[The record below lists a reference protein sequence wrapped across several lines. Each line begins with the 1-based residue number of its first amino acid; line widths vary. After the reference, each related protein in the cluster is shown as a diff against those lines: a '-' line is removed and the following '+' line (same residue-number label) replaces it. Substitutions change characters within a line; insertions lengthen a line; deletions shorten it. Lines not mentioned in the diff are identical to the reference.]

1 METTETQS
9 LTVESAADL
18 LVQPE
23 ESPEATEEVLE
34 AEEAQ
39 PEEDASEEV
48 EELEEEAEDDTE
60 ESVVDSDEDEEDE
73 YESEEDEPAEEEPQE
88 AVYTVKVDGE
98 EVEVT
103 LDQLKQGYSG
113 QKYVQKGMQQ
123 AAEARKQAEAVYEA
137 LTQER
142 QSLQQ
147 LVAGIQQG
155 GITPPVEPS
164 REMFTQD
171 PVGYMEAKMDYED
184 KLKQWNA
191 VQQQLNQQSQA
202 EAQARQEY
210 ARREA
215 EVLME
220 KIPELRDATKAAQ
233 FRNDIVHAA
242 TEYYGF
248 PEEVLGNITNH
259 NELLVLRDAMLY
271 RKMMANEAKVKTK
284 AKKARPVIK
293 PGTKKVTTNQ
303 DVVRK
308 QRTQLKKSGSVED
321 ALALMF
327 KS

>member
-9 LTVESAADL
+9 LTIESAADL

-23 ESPEATEEVLE
+23 EGSEVSEEALE
-34 AEEAQ
+34 AEDAQ
-39 PEEDASEEV
+39 PEEDASN
-48 EELEEEAEDDTE
+48 EAEYEDEDTEDDTE
-60 ESVVDSDEDEEDE
+60 ESVVDSDEEDE
-73 YESEEDEPAEEEPQE
+73 YESEENEPAEQDPQE

-103 LDQLKQGYSG
+103 LDQLRQGYSG

-123 AAEARKQAEAVYEA
+123 AAEARKQAEAVYTA
-137 LTQER
+137 LAQER
-142 QSLQQ
+142 QNLQM
-147 LVAGIQQG
+147 LVNGIQQG
-155 GITPPVEPS
+155 GLTPPVEPS
-164 REMFTQD
+164 RELFHDD
-171 PVGYMEAKMDYED
+171 PIGYMEAKLEYED
-184 KLKQWNA
+184 KAVQWNA
-191 VQQQLNQQSQA
+191 VQQQLNSQSQA
-202 EAQARQEY
+202 ESQARQEH

-215 EVLME
+215 QVLME
-220 KIPELRDATKAAQ
+220 KIPELRDAKSAAQ
-233 FRNDIVHAA
+233 FKNDIVHAA

-271 RKMMANEAKVKTK
+271 RKMMASEDTVKNK

-293 PGTKKVTTNQ
+293 PGAKRTTTNN

-308 QRTQLKKSGSVED
+308 QRTKLKKSGSVED

-327 KS
+327 K

>member
-23 ESPEATEEVLE
+23 EGSEVSEEALE
-34 AEEAQ
+34 AEDAQ
-39 PEEDASEEV
+39 PEEDASG
-48 EELEEEAEDDTE
+48 EAEGYDEDTEDDTE
-60 ESVVDSDEDEEDE
+60 ESVVDSDEEDE
-73 YESEEDEPAEEEPQE
+73 YESEENEPAEEDPQG
-88 AVYTVKVDGE
+88 AVFTVKVDGE

-123 AAEARKQAEAVYEA
+123 AAEARKQAEAVYTA
-137 LTQER
+137 LSQER
-142 QSLQQ
+142 QNLQQ
-147 LVAGIQQG
+147 LVVGIQQG

-164 REMFTQD
+164 RELFHDD
-171 PVGYMEAKMDYED
+171 PIGYMEAKLEYDD
-184 KLKQWNA
+184 KVTQWNA
-191 VQQQLNQQSQA
+191 VQQQLSSQSQA
-202 EAQARQEY
+202 EAQARQEH

-215 EVLME
+215 QVLME
-220 KIPELRDATKAAQ
+220 KIPELRDANKAAQ
-233 FRNDIVHAA
+233 FKSDIVHAA

-271 RKMMANEAKVKTK
+271 RKMMANGDTVKSK

-308 QRTQLKKSGSVED
+308 QRSQLKKSGSVED

-327 KS
+327 K

>member
-9 LTVESAADL
+9 LTIESAADL

-23 ESPEATEEVLE
+23 ESSEVSEEGLE
-34 AEEAQ
+34 AEGAQ
-39 PEEDASEEV
+39 PEEDASG
-48 EELEEEAEDDTE
+48 EAEDYDDDTEGDTE
-60 ESVVDSDEDEEDE
+60 ESVVDSDEEDE
-73 YESEEDEPAEEEPQE
+73 YESEENEPAEEDPQG
-88 AVYTVKVDGE
+88 AVFTVKVDGE

-123 AAEARKQAEAVYEA
+123 AAEARKQAEAVYAA

-164 REMFTQD
+164 RELFHDD
-171 PVGYMEAKMDYED
+171 PIGYMEAKMEYDD
-184 KLKQWNA
+184 RVVQWNA
-191 VQQQLNQQSQA
+191 VQRQLSSQSQA
-202 EAQARQEY
+202 EAQARQEH

-215 EVLME
+215 QVLME
-220 KIPELRDATKAAQ
+220 KIPELRDAKTAAQ
-233 FRNDIVHAA
+233 FKNDIVHAA

-248 PEEVLGNITNH
+248 PEQVLGNITNH

-271 RKMMANEAKVKTK
+271 RKMMANGDTVKDK

-303 DVVRK
+303 DVARK
-308 QRTQLKKSGSVED
+308 QRARLKQSGSVED

-327 KS
+327 K

>member
-23 ESPEATEEVLE
+23 ESSEVSEEALE
-34 AEEAQ
+34 AEDAQ
-39 PEEDASEEV
+39 PEEDASG
-48 EELEEEAEDDTE
+48 EAEGYDEDTEDDTE
-60 ESVVDSDEDEEDE
+60 ESVVDSDEEDE
-73 YESEEDEPAEEEPQE
+73 YESEENEPAEEDPQG
-88 AVYTVKVDGE
+88 AVFTVKVDGE

-123 AAEARKQAEAVYEA
+123 AAEARKQAEAVYTA
-137 LTQER
+137 LAQER

-164 REMFTQD
+164 RELFHDD
-171 PVGYMEAKMDYED
+171 PIGYMEAKLEYDD
-184 KLKQWNA
+184 KVTQWNA
-191 VQQQLNQQSQA
+191 VQQQLSSQSQA
-202 EAQARQEY
+202 ESQARQEH

-215 EVLME
+215 QVLME
-220 KIPELRDATKAAQ
+220 KIPELRDAKAAAQ
-233 FRNDIVHAA
+233 FKNDIVHAA

-248 PEEVLGNITNH
+248 PEQVLGNITNH

-271 RKMMANEAKVKTK
+271 RKMMANGDTVKSK

-308 QRTQLKKSGSVED
+308 QRSQLKKSGSVED

-327 KS
+327 K

>member
-1 METTETQS
+1 VETTETQS
-9 LTVESAADL
+9 LTIESAADL
-18 LVQPE
+18 LVRPE
-23 ESPEATEEVLE
+23 ESPEATEEVAE
-34 AEEAQ
+34 AEDAQ
-39 PEEDASEEV
+39 TFEDASEEV
-48 EELEEEAEDDTE
+48 EAADDDADGDTE
-60 ESVVDSDEDEEDE
+60 ESVVDSDEEDE

-88 AVYTVKVDGE
+88 TLYTVKVDGE

-103 LDQLKQGYSG
+103 LDQLRQGYSG
-113 QKYVQKGMQQ
+113 QQYVQKGMQQ

-142 QSLQQ
+142 QALQQ
-147 LVAGIQQG
+147 LVVGIQQG

-164 REMFTQD
+164 RELFHDD
-171 PVGYMEAKMDYED
+171 PIGYMEAKLEYDD
-184 KLKQWNA
+184 RVVQWNA

-215 EVLME
+215 QVLME
-220 KIPELRDATKAAQ
+220 KIPELRDAKAAAQ

-242 TEYYGF
+242 TEYYGL
-248 PEEVLGNITNH
+248 PEEVLGNITSH

-271 RKMMANEAKVKTK
+271 RKMMANEGTVKNK

-308 QRTQLKKSGSVED
+308 QRARLKQSGSVED
-321 ALALMF
+321 ALALIL
-327 KS
+327 K

>member
-23 ESPEATEEVLE
+23 ESSEVSEEALE
-34 AEEAQ
+34 AEDAQ
-39 PEEDASEEV
+39 PEEDASG
-48 EELEEEAEDDTE
+48 EAEGYDEDTEDDTE
-60 ESVVDSDEDEEDE
+60 ESVVDSDEEDE
-73 YESEEDEPAEEEPQE
+73 YESEENEPAEEDPQG
-88 AVYTVKVDGE
+88 AVFTVKVDGE

-123 AAEARKQAEAVYEA
+123 AAEARKQAEAVYTA
-137 LTQER
+137 LAQER
-142 QSLQQ
+142 QNLQQ

-164 REMFTQD
+164 RELFQND
-171 PVGYMEAKMDYED
+171 PIGYMEAKLEYDD
-184 KLKQWNA
+184 KVTQWNA
-191 VQQQLNQQSQA
+191 VQQQLNSQSQA
-202 EAQARQEY
+202 ESQARQEH

-215 EVLME
+215 QVLME
-220 KIPELRDATKAAQ
+220 KIPELRDAKTAAQ
-233 FRNDIVHAA
+233 FKNDIVHAA

-248 PEEVLGNITNH
+248 PEQVLGNITNH

-271 RKMMANEAKVKTK
+271 RKMMANGDTVKSK

-327 KS
+327 K

>member
-9 LTVESAADL
+9 LTIESAADL

-23 ESPEATEEVLE
+23 EGSEVSEEVLE
-34 AEEAQ
+34 AEDGQPVEDSSSEA
-39 PEEDASEEV
+39 EDYDED
-48 EELEEEAEDDTE
+48 AEDDTE
-60 ESVVDSDEDEEDE
+60 ESVVDSDDEDE
-73 YESEEDEPAEEEPQE
+73 YESEENEPAEEDPQS
-88 AVYTVKVDGE
+88 VFTVKVDGE

-123 AAEARKQAEAVYEA
+123 AAEARKQAEAVYQA
-137 LTQER
+137 LAQER
-142 QSLQQ
+142 QNLQQ
-147 LVAGIQQG
+147 LVVGIQQG
-155 GITPPVEPS
+155 GLTPPVEPS
-164 REMFTQD
+164 RELFHDD
-171 PVGYMEAKMDYED
+171 PIGYMEAKLEYED
-184 KLKQWNA
+184 KAAQWNA
-191 VQQQLNQQSQA
+191 VQQQLNSQSQA
-202 EAQARQEY
+202 EAQARQEH

-215 EVLME
+215 QVLMD
-220 KIPELRDATKAAQ
+220 KIPELRDAKTAAQ
-233 FRNDIVHAA
+233 FKNDIVHAA

-271 RKMMANEAKVKTK
+271 RKMMANEGTVKDK

-293 PGTKKVTTNQ
+293 PGARKVTTNN

-308 QRTQLKKSGSVED
+308 QRTKLKKTGSVED

-327 KS
+327 K

>member
-23 ESPEATEEVLE
+23 ESSEVSEEVLE
-34 AEEAQ
+34 AEDAQ
-39 PEEDASEEV
+39 PEEDASV
-48 EELEEEAEDDTE
+48 EAEDEYEDAEDDTE
-60 ESVVDSDEDEEDE
+60 ESVVDSDEEDE
-73 YESEEDEPAEEEPQE
+73 YESEENEPAEEGPQDT
-88 AVYTVKVDGE
+88 VFTVKVDGE

-123 AAEARKQAEAVYEA
+123 AAEARKQAEAVYTA
-137 LTQER
+137 LAQER

-164 REMFTQD
+164 REMFESD
-171 PVGYMEAKMDYED
+171 PIGYMEAKMEYDD
-184 KLKQWNA
+184 KAAQWNA
-191 VQQQLNQQSQA
+191 VQQQLNSQSQA
-202 EAQARQEY
+202 EAQAQQEH

-215 EVLME
+215 QVLME
-220 KIPELRDATKAAQ
+220 KIPELRDAKTAAQ
-233 FRNDIVHAA
+233 FKNDIVHAA

-248 PEEVLGNITNH
+248 PEQVLGNITNH

-271 RKMMANEAKVKTK
+271 RKMMANGDTVKNK

-303 DVVRK
+303 DVARK

-327 KS
+327 K

>member
-9 LTVESAADL
+9 LTIESAADL

-23 ESPEATEEVLE
+23 ESSEVSEEGLE
-34 AEEAQ
+34 AEGAQ
-39 PEEDASEEV
+39 PGQDAFD
-48 EELEEEAEDDTE
+48 EAEDYDDDTEGDTE
-60 ESVVDSDEDEEDE
+60 ESVVDSDEEDE
-73 YESEEDEPAEEEPQE
+73 YESEENEPAEEDPQG
-88 AVYTVKVDGE
+88 AVFTVKVDGE

-123 AAEARKQAEAVYEA
+123 AAEARKQAEAVYAA

-164 REMFTQD
+164 RELFHDD
-171 PVGYMEAKMDYED
+171 PIGYMEAKMEYDD
-184 KLKQWNA
+184 RVVQWNA
-191 VQQQLNQQSQA
+191 VQRQLSSQSQA
-202 EAQARQEY
+202 EAQARQEH

-215 EVLME
+215 QVLME
-220 KIPELRDATKAAQ
+220 KIPELRDAKTAAQ
-233 FRNDIVHAA
+233 FKNDIVHAA

-248 PEEVLGNITNH
+248 PEQVLGNITNH

-271 RKMMANEAKVKTK
+271 RKMMANGDTVKDK

-303 DVVRK
+303 DVARK
-308 QRTQLKKSGSVED
+308 QRARLKQSGSVED

-327 KS
+327 K

>member
-1 METTETQS
+1 VETTETQS

-23 ESPEATEEVLE
+23 ESSEVSEEALE
-34 AEEAQ
+34 AEDAQ
-39 PEEDASEEV
+39 PEEDASG
-48 EELEEEAEDDTE
+48 EAEGYDEDTEDDTE
-60 ESVVDSDEDEEDE
+60 ESVVDSDEEDE
-73 YESEEDEPAEEEPQE
+73 YESEENEPAEEDPQG
-88 AVYTVKVDGE
+88 AVFTVKVDGE

-123 AAEARKQAEAVYEA
+123 AAEARKQAEAVYTA
-137 LTQER
+137 LAQER
-142 QSLQQ
+142 QNLQQ

-164 REMFTQD
+164 RELFQND
-171 PVGYMEAKMDYED
+171 PIGYMEAKLEYDD
-184 KLKQWNA
+184 KVTQWNA
-191 VQQQLNQQSQA
+191 VQQQLNSQSQA
-202 EAQARQEY
+202 ESQARQEH

-215 EVLME
+215 QVLME
-220 KIPELRDATKAAQ
+220 KIPELRDAKTAAQ
-233 FRNDIVHAA
+233 FKNDIVHAA

-248 PEEVLGNITNH
+248 PEQVLGNITNH

-271 RKMMANEAKVKTK
+271 RKMMANGDTVKSK

-308 QRTQLKKSGSVED
+308 QRSQLKKSGSVED

-327 KS
+327 K

>member
-1 METTETQS
+1 MATTETQS
-9 LTVESAADL
+9 LTIESAADL

-23 ESPEATEEVLE
+23 EGSEVSEEVLE
-34 AEEAQ
+34 AEDAQ
-39 PEEDASEEV
+39 PEEDANSEAEDYD
-48 EELEEEAEDDTE
+48 EDAEDDTE
-60 ESVVDSDEDEEDE
+60 ESVVDSDDEDE
-73 YESEEDEPAEEEPQE
+73 YESEESEPAEEDPQS
-88 AVYTVKVDGE
+88 VFTVKVDGE

-123 AAEARKQAEAVYEA
+123 AAEARKQAEAVYQA
-137 LTQER
+137 LAQER
-142 QSLQQ
+142 QNLQQ

-155 GITPPVEPS
+155 GIAPPVEPS

-171 PVGYMEAKMDYED
+171 PVGYMEAKMEYED
-184 KLKQWNA
+184 RLNQWNA

-202 EAQARQEY
+202 ESQARQEH

-215 EVLME
+215 QVLME
-220 KIPELRDATKAAQ
+220 KIPELRDAKTAAQ
-233 FRNDIVHAA
+233 FKNDIVHAA

-271 RKMMANEAKVKTK
+271 RKMMANEGTVKNK

-293 PGTKKVTTNQ
+293 PGTKKVTTNN
-303 DVVRK
+303 DVARK
-308 QRTQLKKSGSVED
+308 QRAQLKKSGSVED

-327 KS
+327 K

>member
-1 METTETQS
+1 VETTETQS

-23 ESPEATEEVLE
+23 ESSEVSEEVLE
-34 AEEAQ
+34 AEDAQ
-39 PEEDASEEV
+39 PEEDAPV
-48 EELEEEAEDDTE
+48 EAEGDDEDTEDDTE
-60 ESVVDSDEDEEDE
+60 ESVVDSDEEDE
-73 YESEEDEPAEEEPQE
+73 YESEENEPAEEDPQG
-88 AVYTVKVDGE
+88 AVFTVKVDGE

-123 AAEARKQAEAVYEA
+123 AAEARKQAEAVYTA
-137 LTQER
+137 LAQER
-142 QSLQQ
+142 QNLQQ

-164 REMFTQD
+164 RELFHDD
-171 PVGYMEAKMDYED
+171 PIGYMEAKLEYDD
-184 KLKQWNA
+184 KVTQWNA
-191 VQQQLNQQSQA
+191 VQQQLSSQSQA
-202 EAQARQEY
+202 EAQARQEH

-215 EVLME
+215 QVLMD
-220 KIPELRDATKAAQ
+220 KIPELRDAKTAAQ
-233 FRNDIVHAA
+233 FKNDIVHAA

-271 RKMMANEAKVKTK
+271 RKMMANGDTVKSK

-327 KS
+327 K

>member
-23 ESPEATEEVLE
+23 ESPEATEEIAE
-34 AEEAQ
+34 AEDAQ

-48 EELEEEAEDDTE
+48 EADDDDADGDTE
-60 ESVVDSDEDEEDE
+60 ESVVDSDEEDE
-73 YESEEDEPAEEEPQE
+73 YESEEDESTDEDPQE
-88 AVYTVKVDGE
+88 TLYTVKVDGE

-103 LDQLKQGYSG
+103 LDQLRQGYSG

-123 AAEARKQAEAVYEA
+123 AAEARKQAEAVFEA

-164 REMFTQD
+164 RELFRDD
-171 PVGYMEAKMDYED
+171 PIGYMEAKMDYDD
-184 KLKQWNA
+184 KVVQWNA

-215 EVLME
+215 QVLME
-220 KIPELRDATKAAQ
+220 KIPELRDAKTAAQ
-233 FRNDIVHAA
+233 FKNDIVHAA

-271 RKMMANEAKVKTK
+271 RKMMANEGTVKTK

>member
-23 ESPEATEEVLE
+23 ESSEVSEEALE
-34 AEEAQ
+34 AEDAQ
-39 PEEDASEEV
+39 PEEDASG
-48 EELEEEAEDDTE
+48 EAEGYDEDTEDDTE
-60 ESVVDSDEDEEDE
+60 ESVVDSDEEDE
-73 YESEEDEPAEEEPQE
+73 YESEENEPAEEDPQG
-88 AVYTVKVDGE
+88 AVFTVKVDGE

-123 AAEARKQAEAVYEA
+123 AAEARKQAEAVYTA
-137 LTQER
+137 LAQER
-142 QSLQQ
+142 QNLQQ

-164 REMFTQD
+164 RELFQND
-171 PVGYMEAKMDYED
+171 PIGYMEAKLEYDD
-184 KLKQWNA
+184 KVTQWNA
-191 VQQQLNQQSQA
+191 VQQQLNSQSQA
-202 EAQARQEY
+202 ESQARQEH

-215 EVLME
+215 QVLME
-220 KIPELRDATKAAQ
+220 KIPELRDAKTAAQ
-233 FRNDIVHAA
+233 FKNDIVHAA

-248 PEEVLGNITNH
+248 PEQVLGNITNH

-271 RKMMANEAKVKTK
+271 RKMMANGDTVKSK

-308 QRTQLKKSGSVED
+308 QRSQLKKSGSVED

-327 KS
+327 K

>member
-9 LTVESAADL
+9 LTIESAADL

-23 ESPEATEEVLE
+23 EGSEVSEEVLE
-34 AEEAQ
+34 AEDAQ
-39 PEEDASEEV
+39 PEEDATS
-48 EELEEEAEDDTE
+48 EAEDYEEDAEDNTE
-60 ESVVDSDEDEEDE
+60 ESVVDSDDEDE
-73 YESEEDEPAEEEPQE
+73 YESEENEPAEEDPQS
-88 AVYTVKVDGE
+88 VFTVKVDGE

-123 AAEARKQAEAVYEA
+123 AAEARKQAEAVYQA
-137 LTQER
+137 LAQER
-142 QSLQQ
+142 QNLQQ

-155 GITPPVEPS
+155 GIAPPVEPS

-171 PVGYMEAKMDYED
+171 PVGYMEAKMEYED
-184 KLKQWNA
+184 RLNQWNA

-202 EAQARQEY
+202 EAQARQEH

-215 EVLME
+215 QVLME
-220 KIPELRDATKAAQ
+220 KIPELRDAKTAAQ
-233 FRNDIVHAA
+233 FKNDIVHAA

-271 RKMMANEAKVKTK
+271 RKMMANEGTVKNK

-293 PGTKKVTTNQ
+293 PGTKKVTTNN
-303 DVVRK
+303 DVTRK
-308 QRTQLKKSGSVED
+308 QRAQLKKSGSVED

-327 KS
+327 K

>member
-18 LVQPE
+18 LVLPE
-23 ESPEATEEVLE
+23 ESSEVSEEVLE
-34 AEEAQ
+34 AEDAQ
-39 PEEDASEEV
+39 PEEDAPV
-48 EELEEEAEDDTE
+48 EAEGDDEDTEDDTE
-60 ESVVDSDEDEEDE
+60 ESVVHSDEEDE
-73 YESEEDEPAEEEPQE
+73 YESEENEPAEEDPQG
-88 AVYTVKVDGE
+88 AVFTVKVDGE

-123 AAEARKQAEAVYEA
+123 AAEARKQAEAVYTA
-137 LTQER
+137 LAQER
-142 QSLQQ
+142 QNLQQ

-164 REMFTQD
+164 RELFHDD
-171 PVGYMEAKMDYED
+171 PIGYMEAKLEYDD
-184 KLKQWNA
+184 KVTQWNA
-191 VQQQLNQQSQA
+191 VQQQLSSQSQA
-202 EAQARQEY
+202 EAQARQEH

-215 EVLME
+215 QVLMD
-220 KIPELRDATKAAQ
+220 KIPELRDAKTAAQ
-233 FRNDIVHAA
+233 FKNDIVHAA

-271 RKMMANEAKVKTK
+271 RKMMANGDTVKSK

-327 KS
+327 K